1 MNTEML
7 KNLKKFDE
15 ELQKQGLSRRDALK
29 VMGLGTSSFLLGN
42 TTELEASIK
51 LHASDKNV
59 NILIIGGGLAGIS
72 TAARLRRMLTNATI
86 TVVEPNK
93 KSVSY
98 QPGNTFIGAGLYT
111 KADVMYNTDDF
122 IPNGVDMI
130 YDRAVEFDPDNNKV
144 TLESGQELSYDYMV
158 VAAGLVFDFGKIK
171 GLEPLGEIYTLD
183 DGKAMTE
190 FFGKSGA
197 SSIYNVDGAVLAWEN
212 MQRIIA
218 QAKKGQKL
226 EAVFSHPNTAI
237 KCGGAPKKIMYLMDA
252 RLNEAGEEVRN
263 NVNMTFYPNS
273 GKLFGV
279 KEYAKAIEDQF
290 KKRNF
295 KWNFAHNL
303 EAVDLQSKIAIFNHH
318 WEEKGEYDPDL
329 EEYDM
334 VKKSKN
340 VEVPFDFLHIVP
352 PAKAPDEIGK
362 SKIGSGKGW
371 VPVNKESLQHVKYKN
386 IFSLGD
392 IAAVPLGK
400 TGGTVRKQY
409 KVVCENL
416 VALIENEQMKAKFD
430 GYTVCPIITSIGTVM
445 LAEFDWSMKPTPS
458 FPLDPTQERYIWWL
472 LKAYILK
479 PMTQYGMLSGRA

>member
-15 ELQKQGLSRRDALK
+15 ELEKQGLSRRDALK
-29 VMGLGTSSFLLGN
+29 VLGVGAGSFLVGN
-42 TTELEASIK
+42 GIEAEASTK
-51 LHASDKNV
+51 LHASDKKV

-72 TAARLRRMLTNATI
+72 TAARLRRMLDNAII

-93 KSVSY
+93 TSVSY
-98 QPGNTFIGAGLYT
+98 QPGNTFIGAGLYE
-111 KADVMYNTDDF
+111 KSDVMYNTDDF
-122 IPNGVDMI
+122 IPKGVDMI
-130 YDRAVEFDPDNNKV
+130 YDRAVEFDPENNKV
-144 TLESGQELSYDYMV
+144 TLEGGKELSYDYMV
-158 VAAGLVFDFGKIK
+158 VAAGLVFDFAKIK
-171 GLEPLGEIYTLD
+171 GLEPLGELYTLD

-190 FFGKSGA
+190 FFGDSGA
-197 SSIYNVDGAVLAWEN
+197 SSIYNVDGAVLTWKN
-212 MQRIIA
+212 MQRVMRE
-218 QAKKGQKL
+218 AKEGKKI

-252 RLNEAGEEVRN
+252 RLNEAGKDVRD

-279 KEYAKAIEDQF
+279 KEYAVAIEEQF

-295 KWNFAHNL
+295 SWKFSHNL
-303 EAVDLQSKIAIFNHH
+303 IAVDLKSKVATFNNF

-334 VKKSKN
+334 IAKN
-340 VEVPFDFLHIVP
+340 KHVEVPFDFLHIVP

-371 VPVNKESLQHVKYKN
+371 VPVDKHTLQHVKYNN

-409 KVVCENL
+409 KVVCDNL
-416 VALIENEQMKAKFD
+416 VSLIENEKMEAKFD

-445 LAEFDWSMKPTPS
+445 LAEFDYSMKPKPS